1 MKLPDTSR
9 VDSVYRPPELLSHAA
24 TFQTIPAAV
33 LDPRMAS
40 VPSSSSSSSASELVS
55 KAALNPKPMGLAESK
70 DDDAAYNYFSTDAQ
84 ETAI

>member
-33 LDPRMAS
+33 LDPRLAS
-40 VPSSSSSSSASELVS
+40 VPSSSSSSELVS
-55 KAALNPKPMGLAESK
+55 KAALNPKSMGLGESK
-70 DDDAAYNYFSTDAQ
+70 DDDAAYNYFSTDAKD
-84 ETAI
+84 TAI

>member
-33 LDPRMAS
+33 LDPRLAS
-40 VPSSSSSSSASELVS
+40 VPSSSSSSELVS
-55 KAALNPKPMGLAESK
+55 KAALNPKPMGLGESK

-84 ETAI
+84 DTAI

>member
-33 LDPRMAS
+33 LDPRLAS
-40 VPSSSSSSSASELVS
+40 VPSSSSSSELVS
-55 KAALNPKPMGLAESK
+55 KAALNPKPMGLGESK
-70 DDDAAYNYFSTDAQ
+70 DDDTAYNYFSTDAQ
-84 ETAI
+84 DTAI

>member
-24 TFQTIPAAV
+24 AFQTIPPTA
-33 LDPRMAS
+33 LDPRITS
-40 VPSSSSSSSASELVS
+40 VPSSSSSSSELVT
-55 KAALNPKPMGLAESK
+55 KAALNAKPIGLVESK
-70 DDDAAYNYFSTDAQ
+70 DDDSTYNYFTADAQ